1 MSDSRLDFCVA
12 RRCEGASVRR
22 HLRALALGLALSS
35 LAAAAAADVPPID
48 ACSNA
53 GSSCNNAGPSG
64 NQSGTCQSARCRRAF
79 PMYDP
84 NVDGGVYFVDTEYDC
99 LLCVAGGEA
108 GSSGASGG
116 AGSSGLDSDGGSS
129 CDCGLLR
136 RPAEGSLALS
146 MLGLGALVLAWSRRR
161 QRP

>member
-1 MSDSRLDFCVA
+1 M
-12 RRCEGASVRR
+12 
-22 HLRALALGLALSS
+22 
-35 LAAAAAADVPPID
+35 PPLD

-53 GSSCNNAGPSG
+53 GSSCNNAGPDG
-64 NQSGTCQSARCRRAF
+64 NQSGTCQSARCRRSL

-84 NVDGGVYFVDTEYDC
+84 NVDGGVCFVDTEYDC
-99 LLCVAGGEA
+99 LLCVAGGEG
-108 GSSGASGG
+108 GS

-161 QRP
+161 QQP